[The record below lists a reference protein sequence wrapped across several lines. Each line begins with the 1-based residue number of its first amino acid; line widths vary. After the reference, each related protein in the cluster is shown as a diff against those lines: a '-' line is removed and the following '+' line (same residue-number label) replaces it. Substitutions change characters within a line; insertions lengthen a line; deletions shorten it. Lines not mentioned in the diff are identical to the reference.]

1 MNFDQRERK
10 KKWKKRKN
18 TKQNLKKST
27 THTHT
32 YTRRPHASGK
42 NNKNISE
49 LSICFLL
56 HISCCPYHASLN
68 APNECTPTKIFDLRN
83 KNCHCSFQFN
93 FKSIIM
99 GIHPGGHGG
108 SGVTVATPRKL
119 AMPVVPGI
127 Q

>member
-1 MNFDQRERK
+1 MEEK
-10 KKWKKRKN
+10 K
-18 TKQNLKKST
+18 TKQNKKST

-32 YTRRPHASGK
+32 HTHTQEDHPQFAK
-42 NNKNISE
+42 TTTKISE